1 MTASK
6 NPKVAVVGIAGG
18 WSSERLLDA
27 LEERTGFRCL
37 VDMAQVRCDL
47 ATGRAY
53 SGEVELSALDG
64 LVIKKVGVEY
74 SPELLD
80 RLELLRFIA
89 SQGPRIFSPPA
100 SIIAML
106 DRLSCTVTLVAGGI
120 PMPPTVVTE
129 SVEEAAAAV
138 ERMGRSVLKPLY
150 STKARGMLVVEP
162 GPGLREQIAGYRDAG
177 HPMIYLQRMLALPG
191 QDLGVVFLG
200 GEYFATYARVANGKS
215 WNTTHRAGGRYQ
227 EYEPSREI
235 KELARKAQALFNL
248 DFTCVDVAETEQ
260 GPVVFEVSAFGGFR
274 GLKEGCGMNAAQ
286 DYAEYICRELAS

>member
-1 MTASK
+1 MTTSGK
-6 NPKVAVVGIAGG
+6 PKVAVVGIAGG

-27 LEERTGFRCL
+27 LQERTGFRCL

-53 SGEVELSALDG
+53 FDEVDLTALDG

-129 SVEEAAAAV
+129 SVEQAARAV
-138 ERMGRSVLKPLY
+138 ERMGRSVLKPCTPPRLGACWWW
-150 STKARGMLVVEP
+150 SPARGCV
-162 GPGLREQIAGYRDAG
+162 
-177 HPMIYLQRMLALPG
+177 
-191 QDLGVVFLG
+191 
-200 GEYFATYARVANGKS
+200 
-215 WNTTHRAGGRYQ
+215 
-227 EYEPSREI
+227 SRSPI
-235 KELARKAQALFNL
+235 
-248 DFTCVDVAETEQ
+248 TGT
-260 GPVVFEVSAFGGFR
+260 PVTP
-274 GLKEGCGMNAAQ
+274 
-286 DYAEYICRELAS
+286 

>member
-1 MTASK
+1 MNASPK
-6 NPKVAVVGIAGG
+6 PKVAVVGIEGG
-18 WSSERLLDA
+18 WSSQRLLDT

-47 ATGRAY
+47 ASGRAY
-53 SGEVELSALDG
+53 FGEAELTALDG
-64 LVIKKVGVEY
+64 LVIKKVGAEY

-89 SQGPRIFSPPA
+89 AQGPRVFSPPA

-106 DRLSCTVTLVAGGI
+106 DRLSCTTTLVAGGI

-129 SVEEAAAAV
+129 SVEQAAAAV

-177 HPMIYLQRMLALPG
+177 HPMIYLQQMLSLPG

-200 GEYFATYARVANGKS
+200 GQYLATYARVANGGS
-215 WNTTHRAGGRYQ
+215 WNTTRRAGGRYQ
-227 EYEPSREI
+227 RYEPSQEI
-235 KELARKAQALFNL
+235 KDLAQRAQALFHL
-248 DFTCVDVAETEQ
+248 DFTCVDVAETAT
-260 GPVVFEVSAFGGFR
+260 GPAVFEVSAFGGFR
-274 GLKEGCGMNAAQ
+274 GLKEGCGLDAAQ
-286 DYAEYICRELAS
+286 NYADYICRELAS